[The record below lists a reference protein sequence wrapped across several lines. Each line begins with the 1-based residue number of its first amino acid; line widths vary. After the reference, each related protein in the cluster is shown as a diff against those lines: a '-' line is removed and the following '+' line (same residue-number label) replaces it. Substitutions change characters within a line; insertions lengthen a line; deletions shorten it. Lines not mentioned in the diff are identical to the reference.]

1 MLPVRHCPRPCPPH
15 DAMSW
20 ARGIT
25 GPEHSAEPGG
35 APEPCPEHEPVD
47 APQTDVR
54 IRASDCR
61 L

>member
-1 MLPVRHCPRPCPPH
+1 MSWLQGARDLAGVSRHAPVRHCPRPYPPH
-15 DAMSW
+15 DATFW

-35 APEPCPEHEPVD
+35 APEPCPE
-47 APQTDVR
+47 QG
-54 IRASDCR
+54 S